1 MCKIISAKSYDYNE
15 LFKVTKKLLKEY
27 DFLKPINLGKS
38 CFGREIKG
46 LKIGNS
52 CDYSLITAAT
62 HGSEYITETVLLMF
76 IENLC
81 SALKYDGS
89 IAGFNAKK
97 AMYNRGVIF
106 VPCVNPDGVEI
117 AINGAKGCGDRQAEI
132 NKICLGDFKHY
143 NANFR
148 GVDINHNFKAGW
160 EDLHRLEQKEGIFG
174 PSPTQYGG
182 PYPES
187 EPETAALTS
196 LCKNEEIRHVVALHS
211 QGEVIYW
218 CYGEKRP
225 PKSREIA
232 EILATSSG
240 YALDVPLGLAN
251 GGGFK
256 DWFIECFDKPG
267 FTIEMGLGKNPL
279 PIEYAEKIYKQTE
292 EMLMLCTIV

>member
-1 MCKIISAKSYDYNE
+1 MCKIISAESYDYNK
-15 LFKVTKKLLKEY
+15 FSKVSKTLLKDY
-27 DFLKPINLGKS
+27 DFLKPVNLGKS

-46 LKIGNS
+46 FKIGNA

-81 SALKYDGS
+81 NALKYDGS
-89 IAGFNAKK
+89 IAGFNARK

-132 NKICLGDFKHY
+132 NKMCLGDFKHY
-143 NANFR
+143 NANLR
-148 GVDINHNFKAGW
+148 GVDINHNFKADW
-160 EDLHRLEQKEGIFG
+160 ENLHKLEQKEGIFG
-174 PSPTQYGG
+174 PSPTRYGG
-182 PYPES
+182 PHPES
-187 EPETAALTS
+187 EPETVALTS
-196 LCKNEEIRHVVALHS
+196 LCKTEEIRHVVALHS

-218 CYGEKRP
+218 CYGKKRP
-225 PKSREIA
+225 PKSRQIA

-240 YALDVPLGLAN
+240 YALDVPLGISN

-256 DWFIECFDKPG
+256 DWFIECFNKPG

-279 PIEYAEKIYKQTE
+279 PIEDAEKIYKQTE